1 MIEIKQLIKN
11 YGRVKVLQELDLFI
25 RAGGIFAILGPNGS
39 GKTTLVSL
47 LHKLYPINGGYIRI
61 GNNSITN
68 FTNKSLRKII
78 SCVPQDIDL
87 FTGSIAENIAP
98 AELEP
103 DMARIMHICN
113 ILGMSGFIDSL
124 PAGFNTM
131 LGEHGVN
138 LSGGQKQRIAIARA
152 IYLDP
157 EILVLDEATSSLDP
171 LSESFIQ
178 EALLEFVKSGRTLI
192 VIAHRLST
200 ISRADK
206 ILVLHKG
213 KMAEAGSYSE
223 LIEAKGLFMQML
235 QHQSLIVDHQNE
247 KQKIHAL

>member
-1 MIEIKQLIKN
+1 
-11 YGRVKVLQELDLFI
+11 
-25 RAGGIFAILGPNGS
+25 
-39 GKTTLVSL
+39 
-47 LHKLYPINGGYIRI
+47 
-61 GNNSITN
+61 
-68 FTNKSLRKII
+68 
-78 SCVPQDIDL
+78 
-87 FTGSIAENIAP
+87 
-98 AELEP
+98 
-103 DMARIMHICN
+103 
-113 ILGMSGFIDSL
+113 MSGFIDSL

-152 IYLDP
+152 SYLDP